1 MKIHAA
7 LTAACV
13 IWVSTA
19 WGQPTARPRIE
30 QTVFELADGRKM
42 TYAIAV
48 PRDLDPTQS
57 RPLVLALHP
66 GGRAPYYGSRF
77 MWQIVEPALREWRAI
92 IVAPDVLGR
101 RWDNDDSE
109 NAVLALLESVLTTHN
124 IDRTRILVTGFSM
137 GGMGTWYFATRPETL
152 FTGAIPMAASRRDN
166 PLDHLGTM
174 PIHVIHSPQDEVIP
188 FGPAADTVEQLRGQ
202 GHPVELIAVDG
213 AGHSNMGAYVE
224 PLTRAG
230 EWMMERWSHR

>member
-1 MKIHAA
+1 
-7 LTAACV
+7 
-13 IWVSTA
+13 
-19 WGQPTARPRIE
+19 
-30 QTVFELADGRKM
+30 
-42 TYAIAV
+42 
-48 PRDLDPTQS
+48 
-57 RPLVLALHP
+57 
-66 GGRAPYYGSRF
+66 

-92 IVAPDVLGR
+92 IVAPDVLGQ

-109 NAVLALLESVLTTHN
+109 NAVLALLESVLATHN
-124 IDRTRILVTGFSM
+124 IDRTRILATGYSM
-137 GGMGTWYFATRPETL
+137 GGMGTWYFATRHETL
-152 FTGAIPMAASRRDN
+152 FTGAIPMAASRRGN

-213 AGHSNMGAYVE
+213 AGHSDMGAYVE

-230 EWMMERWSHR
+230 VWMMEQWHQRTPPR